1 MHFEYNQELLLFLAD
16 EIHTNKYGTF
26 LGNCERDRDSL
37 NLTENTESIWTQ
49 VYLDKDRFINKF
61 YNSKST

>member
-1 MHFEYNQELLLFLAD
+1 MFLAD

-26 LGNCERDRDSL
+26 IGNCERDRDYL
-37 NLTENTESIWTQ
+37 QLENKTESIWTQ

-61 YNSKST
+61 YNPKHTQDPIR